1 VIRHLPS
8 PPEPVRIP
16 VMRHRWATIS
26 FLHWSYPAAEIQ
38 RRLPDGLEVEPWD
51 GQAWVGL
58 VPFEMTVRPPVGPG
72 SLVFPETNVRTY
84 VVGPGGRPGVF
95 FFSLD
100 AGSATAVTTARA
112 SWQLPYF
119 LARMS
124 VERAGDAVRYRS
136 ERRRP
141 GPVGAGHDLTVMPGA
156 PIAHPDEF
164 TNYLTARFTLWNTVA
179 GAVMRTQA
187 EHPPWDLQQ
196 ADVREL
202 REDLLAAAG
211 LPSPVGRPLAHF
223 STGVDVRIGAPRPVS
238 RSAHSAEDA
247 TAS

>member
-1 VIRHLPS
+1 
-8 PPEPVRIP
+8 
-16 VMRHRWATIS
+16 MRHRWSTIS

-38 RRLPDGLEVEPWD
+38 RRLPAGLEVEPWD
-51 GQAWVGL
+51 GKAWVGL

-72 SLVFPETNVRTY
+72 SVRFPETNVRTY
-84 VVGPGGRPGVF
+84 VVGPDGRPGVF

-100 AGSATAVTTARA
+100 AGSATAVTAARS

-124 VERAGDAVRYRS
+124 VVPSGDAVRYRS

-141 GPVGAGHDLTVMPGA
+141 GPPGAGHDLTVVPGA
-156 PIAHPDEF
+156 PISDPDEF
-164 TNYLTARFTLWNTVA
+164 THYLTARFTLWNTVA

-187 EHPPWDLQQ
+187 DHPPWELQQ
-196 ADVREL
+196 AEAREL

-211 LPSPVGRPLAHF
+211 LPAPVGPPRVHF
-223 STGVDVRIGAPRPVS
+223 STGVDVRIGAPRPVG
-238 RSAHSAEDA
+238 RSARSREAA
-247 TAS
+247 AAS